1 MNHLTLRG
9 THREMGFQWGARL
22 AERGLR
28 LLDHVP
34 FPLEAER
41 RAFAAACRPAY
52 ARHFPAALEELEGLA
67 AGQNCR
73 QEDLET
79 VLFTTYALPPACGCS
94 CLAVSNGNGVF
105 FGRNSDFLTAL
116 EPDYT
121 HVTYGFSDR
130 AIPFTGNTT
139 SFVQME
145 DAVNARGLAIG
156 LTSVY
161 TPRPRPGLNAGMV
174 LRLLA
179 ETCAAV
185 PELESLI
192 AMSRMFGVT
201 IGALLGVEPE
211 AAEDR
216 SEKDAPEAPGEGVEG
231 TAPAGEL
238 TDRELAAVE
247 AIAKKYLD
255 AAQVVQNPRW
265 SRKKKIAVSA
275 GICGAALTAAL
286 ALGSGLSALGSR
298 LDQVQSQVYGIES
311 SVSGQIGALAGQI
324 RDLLDEDSNLF
335 AVSQARVTDYDLAAG
350 TVTLQVSA
358 QAKSWQDNTTA
369 LFTALLSDGRQF
381 SAEASG
387 KNGTFTA
394 QNWTLPMD
402 QEILLSASLTTDGVT
417 AADQLETLY
426 DCLPG
431 NFRLDVWGGFSQTDW
446 ANQWRDFQSDSWPQ
460 TSKKLTLGGLSLS
473 ISHGGNTHFSPSPS
487 QVEICFYRNQE
498 TVPESSVP
506 VPEALELWAEAGF
519 VEMYNWTDY
528 TFTCELLPGETLTAA
543 VCITDDH
550 GQTTWTILCA
560 YRLDQSGNV
569 QTPQDLPADWQPG
582 DLL

>member
-1 MNHLTLRG
+1 MQEQTLGR
-9 THREMGFQWGARL
+9 RIQEARK
-22 AERGLR
+22 
-28 LLDHVP
+28 
-34 FPLEAER
+34 
-41 RAFAAACRPAY
+41 
-52 ARHFPAALEELEGLA
+52 A
-67 AGQNCR
+67 AGLSQESLGERLGVSR
-73 QEDLET
+73 Q
-79 VLFTTYALPPACGCS
+79 
-94 CLAVSNGNGVF
+94 AVSKWEA
-105 FGRNSDFLTAL
+105 D
-116 EPDYT
+116 
-121 HVTYGFSDR
+121 
-130 AIPFTGNTT
+130 
-139 SFVQME
+139 
-145 DAVNARGLAIG
+145 
-156 LTSVY
+156 
-161 TPRPRPGLNAGMV
+161 
-174 LRLLA
+174 
-179 ETCAAV
+179 AAV
-185 PELESLI
+185 PELENLI
-192 AMSRMFGVT
+192 AMSRIFGVT

-216 SEKDAPEAPGEGVEG
+216 SEGDAPEAPGEGAEDA
-231 TAPAGEL
+231 APAGEL

-247 AIAKKYLD
+247 AIVRKYLE
-255 AAQVVQNPRW
+255 AARRPRW
-265 SRKKKIAVSA
+265 SRRKKIAVSA
-275 GICGAALTAAL
+275 GICGATLAAAL
-286 ALGSGLSALGSR
+286 ALGSGFSALGSR

-311 SVSGQIGALAGQI
+311 SVGSQIGALAGQI
-324 RDLLDEDSNLF
+324 RDILDEDSNLF
-335 AVSQARVTDYDLAAG
+335 AVSQAQVTDYDLTAE

-446 ANQWRDFQSDSWPQ
+446 SNQWTDFQGDSWPQ

-473 ISHGGNTHFSPSPS
+473 INSYGGDSHSGPAPTE
-487 QVEICFYRNQE
+487 VELCFFRDQE
-498 TVPESSVP
+498 TVPESSIP

-519 VEMYNWTDY
+519 VEMYDWTDY
-528 TFTCELLPGETLTAA
+528 TFTCELLPEETLTAA
-543 VCITDDH
+543 VRITDDH

-560 YRLDQSGNV
+560 YRLDRSGNV
-569 QTPQDLPADWQPG
+569 QTPQDLPADWHPG

>member
-1 MNHLTLRG
+1 MQEQTLGR
-9 THREMGFQWGARL
+9 RIQEARK
-22 AERGLR
+22 
-28 LLDHVP
+28 
-34 FPLEAER
+34 
-41 RAFAAACRPAY
+41 
-52 ARHFPAALEELEGLA
+52 A
-67 AGQNCR
+67 AGLSQESLGERLGVSR
-73 QEDLET
+73 Q
-79 VLFTTYALPPACGCS
+79 
-94 CLAVSNGNGVF
+94 AVSKWEA
-105 FGRNSDFLTAL
+105 D
-116 EPDYT
+116 
-121 HVTYGFSDR
+121 
-130 AIPFTGNTT
+130 
-139 SFVQME
+139 
-145 DAVNARGLAIG
+145 
-156 LTSVY
+156 
-161 TPRPRPGLNAGMV
+161 
-174 LRLLA
+174 
-179 ETCAAV
+179 AAV
-185 PELESLI
+185 PELENLI
-192 AMSRMFGVT
+192 AMSRIFGVT

-216 SEKDAPEAPGEGVEG
+216 SEGDAPKAPGEGAEG
-231 TAPAGEL
+231 AAPAGEL

-247 AIAKKYLD
+247 AIVRKYLE
-255 AAQVVQNPRW
+255 AVRRPRW

-275 GICGAALTAAL
+275 GICGAALAAVL
-286 ALGSGLSALGSR
+286 ALGSGFSALGSR
-298 LDQVQSQVYGIES
+298 LDQVQGQVYGIES
-311 SVSGQIGALAGQI
+311 SVGSQIGALAGQI
-324 RDLLDEDSNLF
+324 RDILDEDSNLF
-335 AVSQARVTDYDLAAG
+335 AVSQAQVTDYDLTAE

-446 ANQWRDFQSDSWPQ
+446 SNQWTDFQGDSWPQ

-473 ISHGGNTHFSPSPS
+473 INSYGGDSHSGPAPTE
-487 QVEICFYRNQE
+487 VELCFFRDQE
-498 TVPESSVP
+498 TVPESSIP

-519 VEMYNWTDY
+519 VEMYDWTDY
-528 TFTCELLPGETLTAA
+528 TFTCELLPEETLTAA
-543 VCITDDH
+543 VRITDDH

-560 YRLDQSGNV
+560 YRLDRSGNV
-569 QTPQDLPADWQPG
+569 QTPQDLPADWHPG

>member
-1 MNHLTLRG
+1 MREQQTLGR
-9 THREMGFQWGARL
+9 RIQEARK
-22 AERGLR
+22 
-28 LLDHVP
+28 
-34 FPLEAER
+34 
-41 RAFAAACRPAY
+41 
-52 ARHFPAALEELEGLA
+52 A
-67 AGQNCR
+67 AGLSQESLGERLGVSR
-73 QEDLET
+73 QAVSKWESDASVPDLE
-79 VLFTTYALPPACGCS
+79 
-94 CLAVSNGNGVF
+94 N
-105 FGRNSDFLTAL
+105 
-116 EPDYT
+116 
-121 HVTYGFSDR
+121 
-130 AIPFTGNTT
+130 
-139 SFVQME
+139 
-145 DAVNARGLAIG
+145 
-156 LTSVY
+156 
-161 TPRPRPGLNAGMV
+161 
-174 LRLLA
+174 
-179 ETCAAV
+179 
-185 PELESLI
+185 LI
-192 AMSRMFGVT
+192 AMSRIFGVT

-216 SEKDAPEAPGEGVEG
+216 SEGDAPEAPGEGAEDA
-231 TAPAGEL
+231 APAEEL

-247 AIAKKYLD
+247 AIVRKYLE
-255 AAQVVQNPRW
+255 AVRRPRW
-265 SRKKKIAVSA
+265 SRRKKIAVSA
-275 GICGAALTAAL
+275 GICGATLAAAL
-286 ALGSGLSALGSR
+286 ALGSGFSALGSR

-311 SVSGQIGALAGQI
+311 SVGSQIGALAGQI
-324 RDLLDEDSNLF
+324 RDILDEDSNLF
-335 AVSQARVTDYDLAAG
+335 AVSQAQVTDYDLTAE

-446 ANQWRDFQSDSWPQ
+446 SNQWTDFQGDSWPQ

-473 ISHGGNTHFSPSPS
+473 INSYGGDSHSGPAPTE
-487 QVEICFYRNQE
+487 VELCFFRDQE
-498 TVPESSVP
+498 TVPESSIP

-519 VEMYNWTDY
+519 VEMYDWTDY
-528 TFTCELLPGETLTAA
+528 TFTCELLPEETLTAA
-543 VCITDDH
+543 VRITDDH

-560 YRLDQSGNV
+560 YRLDRSGNV
-569 QTPQDLPADWQPG
+569 QTPQDLPADWHPG

>member
-1 MNHLTLRG
+1 MREQQTLGR
-9 THREMGFQWGARL
+9 RIQEARK
-22 AERGLR
+22 
-28 LLDHVP
+28 
-34 FPLEAER
+34 
-41 RAFAAACRPAY
+41 
-52 ARHFPAALEELEGLA
+52 A
-67 AGQNCR
+67 AGLSQESLGERLGVSR
-73 QEDLET
+73 QAVSKWESDASVPDLE
-79 VLFTTYALPPACGCS
+79 
-94 CLAVSNGNGVF
+94 N
-105 FGRNSDFLTAL
+105 
-116 EPDYT
+116 
-121 HVTYGFSDR
+121 
-130 AIPFTGNTT
+130 
-139 SFVQME
+139 
-145 DAVNARGLAIG
+145 
-156 LTSVY
+156 
-161 TPRPRPGLNAGMV
+161 
-174 LRLLA
+174 
-179 ETCAAV
+179 
-185 PELESLI
+185 LI
-192 AMSRMFGVT
+192 AMSRIFGVT

-216 SEKDAPEAPGEGVEG
+216 SEGDAPEAPGEGAEDA
-231 TAPAGEL
+231 APAGEL

-247 AIAKKYLD
+247 AIVRKYLE
-255 AAQVVQNPRW
+255 AARRPRW
-265 SRKKKIAVSA
+265 SRRKKIAVSA
-275 GICGAALTAAL
+275 GICGATLAAAL
-286 ALGSGLSALGSR
+286 ALGSGFSALGSR

-311 SVSGQIGALAGQI
+311 SVGSQIGALAGQI
-324 RDLLDEDSNLF
+324 RDILDEDSNLF
-335 AVSQARVTDYDLAAG
+335 AVSQAQVTDYDLTAE

-446 ANQWRDFQSDSWPQ
+446 SNQWTDFQGDSWPQ

-473 ISHGGNTHFSPSPS
+473 INSYGGDSHSGPAPTE
-487 QVEICFYRNQE
+487 VELCFFRDQE
-498 TVPESSVP
+498 TVPESSIP

-519 VEMYNWTDY
+519 VEMYDWTDY
-528 TFTCELLPGETLTAA
+528 TFTCELLPEETLTAA
-543 VCITDDH
+543 VRITDDH

-560 YRLDQSGNV
+560 YRLDRSGNV
-569 QTPQDLPADWQPG
+569 QTPQDLPADWHPG